1 MLYENRENSQKNWNT
16 KKELH
21 DSVPIKTFAGEN
33 IVSVHVYGRVELTIA
48 RLSALFSIQKRKNI
62 LTKITLLYYF

>member
-21 DSVPIKTFAGEN
+21 DSVPIKTFAGKN
-33 IVSVHVYGRVELTIA
+33 IVSVHVYGRVGLTIA